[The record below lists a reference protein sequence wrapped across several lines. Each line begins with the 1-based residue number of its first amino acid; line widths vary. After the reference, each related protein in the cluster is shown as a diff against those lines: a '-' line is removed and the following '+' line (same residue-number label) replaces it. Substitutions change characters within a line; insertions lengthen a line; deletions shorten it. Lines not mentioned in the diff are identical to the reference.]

1 MPLSPP
7 AAAVSPPPPQS
18 PLHSQPQSL
27 GHHIRRT
34 FALAVPVMLARAGL
48 IIMLSVNTAM
58 IGQSAASE
66 LAFYSVSMIPHSTLL
81 VTGVGLLIGTVV
93 LTAQAVGKGRPDL
106 TGRIWRMALIVAG
119 GLGLLSGLVML
130 AGEPILRLLGQPA
143 HLAAGGGSLLVMFAP
158 GMPAIL
164 MFAATTSFLEGIGR
178 PNAGMVIALAGN
190 LVNGGLN
197 WVLIYGN
204 LGAPALGAEGAVIAT
219 TLTRWLMLAAIV
231 LYTLTMKGHDR
242 YGVRAPLGGHYHQ
255 ISKLLRIG
263 APLALGTA
271 LETTAF
277 SAMAT
282 FAGWL
287 GDAEVAAYTVTLNF
301 VTLSFMLTVGI
312 STATAVGVAN
322 AVGRGDRPGLLL
334 AGWVGTGLVVAVMLV
349 LAVILALWPEAIAGV
364 YTGDPVVR
372 ALVVAAFAVAA
383 PLLIVD
389 GLQGVLMGAVRG
401 AADVFVPTWLHAVSF
416 WIVTVPLGYALGV
429 VLGYGVAGLMWA
441 LLIGL
446 VLASLLLG
454 GRFHVI
460 SRRHIRP
467 V

>member
-7 AAAVSPPPPQS
+7 AALAPQPQTEPPIPPQT
-18 PLHSQPQSL
+18 L
-27 GHHIRRT
+27 GDHVRRT

-66 LAFYSVSMIPHSTLL
+66 LAFYSVSMIPHTTLL

-93 LTAQAVGKGRPDL
+93 LTAQAAGAGRPDL
-106 TGRIWRMALIVAG
+106 TGRIWRLALVVAG
-119 GLGLLSGLVML
+119 VLGVVFGLVML
-130 AGEPILRLLGQPA
+130 AGEPTLRLLGQPA
-143 HLAAGGGSLLVMFAP
+143 HLAVGGGRLLALFAP

-204 LGAPALGAEGAVIAT
+204 LGAPALGADGAVVAT

-231 LYTLTMKGHDR
+231 LYTLTMSGHR
-242 YGVRAPLGGHYHQ
+242 RFGVRAPLGGHFHQ
-255 ISKLLRIG
+255 IGRLLRIG
-263 APLALGTA
+263 APLAIGTA

-287 GDAEVAAYTVTLNF
+287 GDAEIAAYTVTLNF

-312 STATAVGVAN
+312 STATAVRVAN
-322 AVGRGDRPGLLL
+322 AVGRVDRRGLLL

-349 LAVILALWPEAIAGV
+349 LAIILALWPETIAGV
-364 YTGDPVVR
+364 YTGDPAVR
-372 ALVVAAFAVAA
+372 ALVIAAFAVAA
-383 PLLIVD
+383 PLLVVD

-401 AADVFVPTWLHAVSF
+401 AADVIVPTWLHAFSF

-429 VLGYGVAGLMWA
+429 VLGYGVPGLMWA

-460 SRRHIRP
+460 SRRRIRP